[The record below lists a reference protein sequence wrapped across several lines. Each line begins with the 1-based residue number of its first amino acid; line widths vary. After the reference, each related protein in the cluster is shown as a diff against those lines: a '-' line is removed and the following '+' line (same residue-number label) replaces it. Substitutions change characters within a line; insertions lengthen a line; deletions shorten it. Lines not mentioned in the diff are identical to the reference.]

1 MRSLFISLVTMMA
14 LAAQG
19 FLPANANAI
28 WVDFQVAV
36 DPTKQAAVVGAF
48 NNYKTTQTGSAF
60 PGMMYLNSQVAN
72 GANPATHNL
81 AVVYN
86 NLKEW
91 ETRSASIASSPDFLK
106 FQTALASS
114 GQIVSETVYE
124 HVLGFGKNAED
135 SKQFIGYA
143 VNVSNAARYAE
154 LMQASSEGA
163 DSLAGIA
170 SIDLWAVKAGGQPGI
185 THVVVIGVESRADYL
200 SDPQTLRV
208 LPDFQR
214 QLSRVRDL
222 VGITYVDVVS
232 TIGQLGS
239 SEIRK

>member
-1 MRSLFISLVTMMA
+1 MRSLIIALVTTMA

-19 FLPANANAI
+19 FVSANANAI

-48 NNYKTTQTGSAF
+48 NKYKTTQPGSAF

-91 ETRSASIASSPDFLK
+91 ESRSAAIASSPDFLK

-124 HVLGFGKNAED
+124 HVLGFGKNAEE

>member
-1 MRSLFISLVTMMA
+1 MRSLIIALVTTMA

-19 FLPANANAI
+19 FVSANANAI

-48 NNYKTTQTGSAF
+48 NKYKTTQTGSAF

-91 ETRSASIASSPDFLK
+91 ESRSAAIASSPDFLK

-124 HVLGFGKNAED
+124 HVLGFGKNAEE

>member
-1 MRSLFISLVTMMA
+1 MRSLIISLVTMMA

-19 FLPANANAI
+19 LLPANANAI

-36 DPTKQAAVVGAF
+36 NPTKQAVVVGAF
-48 NNYKTTQTGSAF
+48 NKYKTTQTGSAF

-81 AVVYN
+81 AVVYT

-91 ETRSASIASSPDFLK
+91 ETRSASIASSPDFLEL
-106 FQTALASS
+106 QSALASS

-135 SKQFIGYA
+135 SKQFIGYL

-163 DSLAGIA
+163 DSLADIA